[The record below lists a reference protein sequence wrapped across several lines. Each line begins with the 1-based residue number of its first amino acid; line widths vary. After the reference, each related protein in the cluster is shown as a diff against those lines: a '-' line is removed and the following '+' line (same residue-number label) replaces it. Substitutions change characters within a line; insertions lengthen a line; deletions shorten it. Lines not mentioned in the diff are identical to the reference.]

1 LSRIINFEQA
11 KIAHVFEQFSKDG
24 VITDN
29 ILENINPH
37 FHFQSDID
45 DVLNEYSDRDRKRFY
60 KILTDIKEAVKQ
72 MTSDDNMN
80 IRFQLEDEYFELLQN
95 LETNDSEYK
104 IPSILIKYRKDIN
117 PIRALKF
124 ELQEIMSM
132 WELEDDYHKWL
143 VKQFKNKDKIN
154 SRALDDVEQNGIVF
168 IDEIDK
174 ITSRADRTGADVSR
188 EGVQRDLL
196 PLIEGTAVT
205 TKYGVVK
212 TDYILFIASGAFHL
226 SKPSDMLPE
235 LQGRLPIRVELDSL
249 SKKDFKLIL
258 TETQNSLIKQYQG
271 LLGTEKVDLKFEE
284 DGIDTIASLS
294 TEINQNVENIG
305 ARRLHTVMEKL
316 LEEVSYTASDIGPT
330 EIIINK
336 EYVENSLGELI
347 KSQDLSKFIL

>member
-1 LSRIINFEQA
+1 MSRIINFEQA

-154 SRALDDVEQNGIVF
+154 SIITAIKNDMIKIVEMQKKYLINVFKKIITCRLKLKINSQN
-168 IDEIDK
+168 
-174 ITSRADRTGADVSR
+174 
-188 EGVQRDLL
+188 
-196 PLIEGTAVT
+196 
-205 TKYGVVK
+205 
-212 TDYILFIASGAFHL
+212 
-226 SKPSDMLPE
+226 
-235 LQGRLPIRVELDSL
+235 
-249 SKKDFKLIL
+249 
-258 TETQNSLIKQYQG
+258 
-271 LLGTEKVDLKFEE
+271 
-284 DGIDTIASLS
+284 
-294 TEINQNVENIG
+294 
-305 ARRLHTVMEKL
+305 
-316 LEEVSYTASDIGPT
+316 
-330 EIIINK
+330 
-336 EYVENSLGELI
+336 
-347 KSQDLSKFIL
+347 FILNRKY